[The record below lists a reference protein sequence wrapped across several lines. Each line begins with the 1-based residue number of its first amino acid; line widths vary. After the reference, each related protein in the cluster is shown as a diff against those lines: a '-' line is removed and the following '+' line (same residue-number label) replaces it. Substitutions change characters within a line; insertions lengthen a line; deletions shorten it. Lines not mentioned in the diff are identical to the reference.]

1 MGKTESNIFG
11 HTQKPKDNQELI
23 GIAFRHINEYKRA
36 RALADH
42 ERLQGNREKADR
54 WELKRF
60 RHIDGLELAM
70 RAIQKG
76 LREIT
81 EDTDEE

>member
-1 MGKTESNIFG
+1 MGKTESSIFNN
-11 HTQKPKDNQELI
+11 TYKPKDNQELI
-23 GIAFRHINEYKRA
+23 SIAFRHINEYKRA
-36 RALADH
+36 RALADY
-42 ERLQGNREKADR
+42 ERLQGNREKADK

-76 LREIT
+76 VREIS